1 MIERAS
7 ITAAARRYLGVR
19 YVHQGRAT
27 VGLDCAGLV
36 VRVARDL
43 GIPAQDMAGYG
54 RLPVGDALRQTL
66 DAQAVPVAH
75 YREGDIL
82 LIRFQLEPQH
92 LAIVTDSGMIH
103 SYAAARKV
111 VEHRIDSHWASRIV
125 AAYSFPGV
133 AE

>member
-1 MIERAS
+1 MIPRAA
-7 ITAAARRYLGVR
+7 ITAAARQYLGVR
-19 YVHQGRAT
+19 YHHQGRARA
-27 VGLDCAGLV
+27 GMDCAGLIV
-36 VRVARDL
+36 CVARDL
-43 GIPAQDMAGYG
+43 GIPAQDMVGYG

-66 DAQAVPVAH
+66 DEQAVRVPH

-82 LIRFQLEPQH
+82 LIRFHTEPQH
-92 LAIVTDSGMIH
+92 LAIVTDKGMIH

-111 VEHRIDSHWASRIV
+111 VEHRIDSHWASRVV